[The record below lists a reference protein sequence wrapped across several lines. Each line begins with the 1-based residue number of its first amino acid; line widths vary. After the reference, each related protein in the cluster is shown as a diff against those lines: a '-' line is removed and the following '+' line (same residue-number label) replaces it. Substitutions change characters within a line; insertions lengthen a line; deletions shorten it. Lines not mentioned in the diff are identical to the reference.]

1 MGITVNEPSCVYVD
15 NRATTLNTNDPG
27 STLNKKYIALAYHFV
42 REHVSGKVVK
52 VHKIKTE
59 DSYADPFT
67 KALTSTA
74 HSIFFYQIQRN

>member
-52 VHKIKTE
+52 KHKIKTE
-59 DSYADPFT
+59 DNYADPFT
-67 KALTSTA
+67 KALTSLA
-74 HSIFFYQIQRN
+74 QNNLIYQIQHN

>member
-1 MGITVNEPSCVYVD
+1 MDITVNEPSCVYVD

-27 STLNKKYIALAYHFV
+27 STLNKKYIALEYHFV

-59 DSYADPFT
+59 DNCADSFT
-67 KALTSTA
+67 KALTSA
-74 HSIFFYQIQRN
+74 SHNIFRYEIQRN